1 MISGGPAA
9 ASPSRERGRATRLDR
24 LCYKRWAAPLRP
36 LASAH
41 HSTCRP
47 PVMLHPLSA
56 YATFGRRRCY
66 RRRRRLLRPAGGA
79 ATSGRRCRRKRR
91 GRLLRPAGG
100 AAANSGGAC
109 FVRPAALLPNAG
121 DSAAS
126 GGAYYIRSYQR
137 PAALLQAAAAPATS
151 GHRRCYKWRRC
162 PLLSSV
168 GGATIVVDTSEV
180 SHRSRPTRAL
190 LPWVAGVAAL
200 GICSI

>member
-9 ASPSRERGRATRLDR
+9 ASASRERGRATRLDR

-47 PVMLHPLSA
+47 PVTLHPLSA

-79 ATSGRRCRRKRR
+79 ATFGRRCRRKRR
-91 GRLLRPAGG
+91 GRLLRPAGS

-121 DSAAS
+121 GSAAS
-126 GGAYYIRSYQR
+126 GDACYIRPYQR

-151 GHRRCYKWRRC
+151 GDGDRYFRPSVVLPSWSTLARFLTGAGRHVRCYLGW
-162 PLLSSV
+162 P
-168 GGATIVVDTSEV
+168 E
-180 SHRSRPTRAL
+180 L
-190 LPWVAGVAAL
+190 LPWGFAAYE
-200 GICSI
+200 